1 MMKSLS
7 PSTRNNMMTCLVVLL
22 IVGLILWLTFKTDD
36 KKSKSCPKPA
46 PALVPSP
53 SPALVPSPSK
63 ILIPIGN
70 GQSVALT
77 REQYQRLSQAG
88 SSKEGFYVSSQE
100 YIPSVQTENEY
111 TPMLSLYK
119 PKETTRVI
127 PEPTPVPVMPVP
139 VPSATGPMMT
149 GANGP
154 MMTGANGPVEGYGNV
169 FLENFE
175 APKEDVEADKHRM
188 ELTAIS
194 PFFLN
199 NGKIANAQMI

>member
-7 PSTRNNMMTCLVVLL
+7 PSTRNNIMTCLVVLL

-53 SPALVPSPSK
+53 SK

-77 REQYQRLSQAG
+77 REEYQRLSQAG

-111 TPMLSLYK
+111 IPMLSLYK

-127 PEPTPVPVMPVP
+127 PEPTPAPVMPVP
-139 VPSATGPMMT
+139 VMPVPMMT

>member
-7 PSTRNNMMTCLVVLL
+7 PSTRNNIMTCLVVLL

-36 KKSKSCPKPA
+36 KKYKSCPKPA
-46 PALVPSP
+46 PAV
-53 SPALVPSPSK
+53 VPSPSK

-77 REQYQRLSQAG
+77 REEYQRLSQAG

-111 TPMLSLYK
+111 IPMLSLYK

-127 PEPTPVPVMPVP
+127 PEPTPAPVPVPVMPV
-139 VPSATGPMMT
+139 PMMT

-169 FLENFE
+169 FLDNFE
-175 APKEDVEADKHRM
+175 APKEDVEADKYRM

>member
-7 PSTRNNMMTCLVVLL
+7 PSTRNNIMTCLVVLL

-36 KKSKSCPKPA
+36 KKYKSCPKPA
-46 PALVPSP
+46 PAV
-53 SPALVPSPSK
+53 VPSPSK

-77 REQYQRLSQAG
+77 REEYQRLSQAG
-88 SSKEGFYVSSQE
+88 SSKEGFYVSPQE

-111 TPMLSLYK
+111 IPMLSLYK

-127 PEPTPVPVMPVP
+127 PEPTPAPVPVPVMPV
-139 VPSATGPMMT
+139 PMMT

-169 FLENFE
+169 FLDNFE
-175 APKEDVEADKHRM
+175 APKEDVEADKYRM

>member
-7 PSTRNNMMTCLVVLL
+7 PSTRNNIMTCLVVLL

-53 SPALVPSPSK
+53 SK

-77 REQYQRLSQAG
+77 REEYQRLSQAG

-111 TPMLSLYK
+111 IPMLSLYK

-127 PEPTPVPVMPVP
+127 PEPTPAPVPVPVMPV
-139 VPSATGPMMT
+139 PMMT

-169 FLENFE
+169 FIDNFE
-175 APKEDVEADKHRM
+175 APKEDVEADKYRM

>member
-7 PSTRNNMMTCLVVLL
+7 PSTRNNIMTCLVVLL

-53 SPALVPSPSK
+53 SK

-77 REQYQRLSQAG
+77 REEYQRLSQAG

-111 TPMLSLYK
+111 IPMLSLYK

-127 PEPTPVPVMPVP
+127 PEPTPAPVPVMPV
-139 VPSATGPMMT
+139 PMMT

-169 FLENFE
+169 FLDNFE
-175 APKEDVEADKHRM
+175 APKEDVEADKYRM

>member
-7 PSTRNNMMTCLVVLL
+7 PSTRNNIMTCLVVLL

-53 SPALVPSPSK
+53 SK

-77 REQYQRLSQAG
+77 REEYQRLSQAG

-111 TPMLSLYK
+111 IPMLSLYK

-127 PEPTPVPVMPVP
+127 PEPTPAPVPVPVMPV
-139 VPSATGPMMT
+139 PMMT

-169 FLENFE
+169 FLDNFE
-175 APKEDVEADKHRM
+175 APKEDVEADKYRM

>member
-7 PSTRNNMMTCLVVLL
+7 PSTRNNIMTCLVVLL

-36 KKSKSCPKPA
+36 KKYKSCPKPA
-46 PALVPSP
+46 PAV
-53 SPALVPSPSK
+53 VPSPSK

-77 REQYQRLSQAG
+77 REEYQRLSQAG

-111 TPMLSLYK
+111 IPMLSLYK

-127 PEPTPVPVMPVP
+127 PEPTPAPVPVPVMPVP
-139 VPSATGPMMT
+139 VPVMPVPMMT

-169 FLENFE
+169 FLDNFE
-175 APKEDVEADKHRM
+175 APKEDVEADKYRM